1 MKKENINYEFI
12 SKIEINLDNSIFYV
26 PGEIIKGKIN
36 INPKYQMKIND
47 TNLHITLKI
56 MQYEFWDYSNQEI
69 KEIKNI
75 NITNIQTEDII
86 YKLKEGDLSEN
97 KNFEN
102 FSIIDLEDENKI
114 ISIPFEFKITE
125 EKILPTFQFDD
136 KTYFLGIRHL
146 LLAECKEYNSS
157 NYIGLFIGKNRN
169 KDFIEPKEIKESYT
183 VGSGTLDIIVNYPT
197 QSYKFDELINLD
209 IQAKSNLNYK
219 KITEI
224 KQKYY
229 RNIHW
234 IGYMKNSLLNKT
246 IFHTQKYT
254 LNENKFGLLE
264 KINAPLLLIEKTLAE
279 FYDCL
284 MLRAICGCIFG
295 PFASLIGLF
304 GMYAKS
310 DEIIINGLR
319 NGIVEQGDIMKE
331 IFNADEH
338 QKDFSNNF
346 QIKLEKDDDKK
357 IINDNLKK
365 FVYFKD
371 NKIVGFIKFAKDITP
386 PVEGYYFKCD
396 YNLKIEVEITGI
408 ILNRNRYL
416 KTQIDM
422 YDSDEY
428 ITQMKKILTN

>member
-1 MKKENINYEFI
+1 MKKEDINNEFI
-12 SKIEINLDNSIFYV
+12 SKIEIKIDDTLFYI
-26 PGEIIKGKIN
+26 PGETIKGKIN

-69 KEIKNI
+69 KELKNV

-114 ISIPFEFKITE
+114 ISIPFEFKINE

-146 LLAECKEYNSS
+146 LLAECKEYKSS

-183 VGSGTLDIIVNYPT
+183 VGLGTLDIIVNYPT
-197 QSYKFDELINLD
+197 QSYKFDEIINLD
-209 IQAKSNLNYK
+209 IQAKTNLSYK

-224 KQKYY
+224 KQKFY

-254 LNENKFGLLE
+254 LNENKYGLLE
-264 KINAPLLLIEKTLAE
+264 KINAPLLPIEETISESIRGIL
-279 FYDCL
+279 L
-284 MLRAICGCIFG
+284 GAILGTIWG
-295 PFASLIGLF
+295 PFGIIL
-304 GMYAKS
+304 GMTAAH
-310 DEIIINGLR
+310 EAVITGIN
-319 NGIVEQGDIMKE
+319 NGFSKQGKIVKE
-331 IFNADEH
+331 IFNADKH
-338 QKDFSNNF
+338 QKDFTNNF
-346 QIKLEKDDDKK
+346 QTKLEKDDGKK

-408 ILNRNRYL
+408 ILNRNKYL

-428 ITQMKKILTN
+428 ITQMKKILKN

>member
-1 MKKENINYEFI
+1 MKKEDINYEFI
-12 SKIEINLDNSIFYV
+12 SKIEINLDDTIFYV
-26 PGEIIKGKIN
+26 PGETIKGKIN

-47 TNLHITLKI
+47 KNLHITLKI

-69 KEIKNI
+69 KELKNV
-75 NITNIQTEDII
+75 NITTIQTEDII

-146 LLAECKEYNSS
+146 LLAECKEYKSS

-264 KINAPLLLIEKTLAE
+264 KINAPLLPIEKTLAE
-279 FYDCL
+279 SYNCL
-284 MLRAICGCIFG
+284 MLGAICGCIFG

-304 GMYAKS
+304 
-310 DEIIINGLR
+310 
-319 NGIVEQGDIMKE
+319 
-331 IFNADEH
+331 
-338 QKDFSNNF
+338 
-346 QIKLEKDDDKK
+346 
-357 IINDNLKK
+357 
-365 FVYFKD
+365 
-371 NKIVGFIKFAKDITP
+371 
-386 PVEGYYFKCD
+386 
-396 YNLKIEVEITGI
+396 
-408 ILNRNRYL
+408 
-416 KTQIDM
+416 
-422 YDSDEY
+422 
-428 ITQMKKILTN
+428 

>member
-1 MKKENINYEFI
+1 
-12 SKIEINLDNSIFYV
+12 
-26 PGEIIKGKIN
+26 
-36 INPKYQMKIND
+36 
-47 TNLHITLKI
+47 
-56 MQYEFWDYSNQEI
+56 
-69 KEIKNI
+69 
-75 NITNIQTEDII
+75 
-86 YKLKEGDLSEN
+86 
-97 KNFEN
+97 
-102 FSIIDLEDENKI
+102 
-114 ISIPFEFKITE
+114 
-125 EKILPTFQFDD
+125 
-136 KTYFLGIRHL
+136 
-146 LLAECKEYNSS
+146 
-157 NYIGLFIGKNRN
+157 
-169 KDFIEPKEIKESYT
+169 
-183 VGSGTLDIIVNYPT
+183 
-197 QSYKFDELINLD
+197 
-209 IQAKSNLNYK
+209 
-219 KITEI
+219 
-224 KQKYY
+224 
-229 RNIHW
+229 
-234 IGYMKNSLLNKT
+234 MKNSLLNKT

-264 KINAPLLLIEKTLAE
+264 KINAPLLPIEKTLAE
-279 FYDCL
+279 SYDCL
-284 MLRAICGCIFG
+284 MLGAICGCIFG

-319 NGIVEQGDIMKE
+319 NGIVEQGDIMIE

-338 QKDFSNNF
+338 QKDFINNF
-346 QIKLEKDDDKK
+346 QTKLEKDDDKK

-428 ITQMKKILTN
+428 ITQMKKILKN

>member
-1 MKKENINYEFI
+1 MKKKDINYEFI
-12 SKIEINLDNSIFYV
+12 SKIEIKLDDTIFYV
-26 PGEIIKGKIN
+26 PGETIKGKIN
-36 INPKYQMKIND
+36 IIPKYQMKIND
-47 TNLHITLKI
+47 DSLHITLKI

-69 KEIKNI
+69 KELKNV
-75 NITNIQTEDII
+75 NITIIQTEEII
-86 YKLKEGDLSEN
+86 YELKEGDLSES

-102 FSIIDLEDENKI
+102 FSIIDLENENKI

-125 EKILPTFQFDD
+125 EKILPTFQFDS

-146 LLAECKEYNSS
+146 LLAECKEYKSA

-183 VGSGTLDIIVNYPT
+183 VGLGTLDIIVNYPT
-197 QSYKFDELINLD
+197 QSYKFDEIINLD
-209 IQAKSNLNYK
+209 IQAKTNLSYK

-224 KQKYY
+224 KQKFY

-264 KINAPLLLIEKTLAE
+264 KINAPLLPIEETISESIRGIL
-279 FYDCL
+279 L
-284 MLRAICGCIFG
+284 GAILGTIWG
-295 PFASLIGLF
+295 PFGIIL
-304 GMYAKS
+304 GMTATH
-310 DEIIINGLR
+310 EEVITGIN
-319 NGIVEQGDIMKE
+319 NGFSKQGKIVKE
-331 IFNADEH
+331 IFNADKH
-338 QKDFSNNF
+338 QKDFTNNF
-346 QIKLEKDDDKK
+346 KTKLEKDDDEK

-396 YNLKIEVEITGI
+396 FNIKIEVLISGI

-422 YDSDEY
+422 YDSEKY
-428 ITQMKKILTN
+428 ITEMKKLLKS

>member
-1 MKKENINYEFI
+1 MKKEDINYEFI
-12 SKIEINLDNSIFYV
+12 SKIEINLDNTIFYV

-56 MQYEFWDYSNQEI
+56 MQYEFWDYSNQKI
-69 KEIKNI
+69 KELKNV
-75 NITNIQTEDII
+75 NITTIQTEDII
-86 YKLKEGDLSEN
+86 YKLKEGDLLEN

-102 FSIIDLEDENKI
+102 FSIIDLEDENKK

-146 LLAECKEYNSS
+146 LLAECKEYKSS

-183 VGSGTLDIIVNYPT
+183 VGLGTLDIIVNYLT
-197 QSYKFDELINLD
+197 QSYEFDEIINLD
-209 IQAKSNLNYK
+209 IQAKTNLSYK

-224 KQKYY
+224 KQKFY

-246 IFHTQKYT
+246 IFLTQKYT
-254 LNENKFGLLE
+254 LNENKYGLLE
-264 KINAPLLLIEKTLAE
+264 KINAPLLPIEETISESIRGIL
-279 FYDCL
+279 L
-284 MLRAICGCIFG
+284 GAILGTIWG
-295 PFASLIGLF
+295 PFGIIL
-304 GMYAKS
+304 GMTAAH
-310 DEIIINGLR
+310 EEVITGIN
-319 NGIVEQGDIMKE
+319 NGFSKQGKIVKE
-331 IFNADEH
+331 IFNADKH
-338 QKDFSNNF
+338 QKDFTNNF
-346 QIKLEKDDDKK
+346 ETKLEKDDDEK

-408 ILNRNRYL
+408 ILNRNKYL

-428 ITQMKKILTN
+428 ITQMKKY

>member
-1 MKKENINYEFI
+1 MKKEDINYEFI

-56 MQYEFWDYSNQEI
+56 MQYEFWDYSNQKI
-69 KEIKNI
+69 KELKNV
-75 NITNIQTEDII
+75 NITTIQTEDII

-146 LLAECKEYNSS
+146 LLAECKEYKSS

-183 VGSGTLDIIVNYPT
+183 VGLGTLDIIVNYPT
-197 QSYKFDELINLD
+197 QSYKFDEIINLD
-209 IQAKSNLNYK
+209 IQAKTNLSYK

-224 KQKYY
+224 KQKFY

-254 LNENKFGLLE
+254 LNENKYGLLE
-264 KINAPLLLIEKTLAE
+264 KINAPLLPIEQTISESIRGIL
-279 FYDCL
+279 L
-284 MLRAICGCIFG
+284 GAILGTIWG
-295 PFASLIGLF
+295 PFGIIL
-304 GMYAKS
+304 GMTAAH
-310 DEIIINGLR
+310 EEVITGIN
-319 NGIVEQGDIMKE
+319 NGFSKQGKIVKE
-331 IFNADEH
+331 IFNADKH
-338 QKDFSNNF
+338 QKDFTNNF
-346 QIKLEKDDDKK
+346 KTKLEKDDGKK

-428 ITQMKKILTN
+428 ITQMKKILKN